1 MPVASFEK
9 VSAVSGGEGGV
20 YLADIDP
27 LWTIGGR
34 PNGGYLMAIMAR
46 AALAADDEGEI
57 AHPHPLSASALF
69 VSSPEVG
76 PARVTVE
83 PLRRGR
89 SASQAR
95 VRLSQDGQVR
105 VEGLFTLGLLNGA
118 SPSFNTTPAVDVSP
132 PEECRLGLAEAG
144 RSGLRVEILTQV
156 EQRLDRRSLHD
167 PAFAGD
173 LRGWL
178 NFPDDTPFDPVSL
191 LYAVDAFPP
200 STLQMAGPG
209 WVPTLELTAYIRAIP
224 APGRLRIQQRAGV
237 LAGGLVDQVCHVWD
251 SRDRLVAQ
259 ATQLA
264 AVRLP

>member
-9 VSAVSGGEGGV
+9 VSAVSGGEGGA
-20 YLADIDP
+20 YTAEIDP

-34 PNGGYLMAIMAR
+34 PNGGYLLAIMAR
-46 AALAADDEGEI
+46 AALAADDEGDNP
-57 AHPHPLSASALF
+57 HPHPLSASAVF
-69 VSSPEVG
+69 ITSPEVG
-76 PARVTVE
+76 PAQVTVE

-89 SASQAR
+89 SASQVRA
-95 VRLSQDGQVR
+95 RLSQDGRIR
-105 VEGLFTLGLLNGA
+105 VEALFTLGQLTGA
-118 SPSFNTTPAVDVSP
+118 EPDFDRSPPVDVSA
-132 PEECRLGLAEAG
+132 PEECRLGLVDAG
-144 RSGLRVEILTQV
+144 RGGLRLEILGQV

-178 NFPDDTPFDPVSL
+178 NFPDDTPFDPLSL

-224 APGRLRIQQRAGV
+224 APGRLRIRQRAQV
-237 LAGGLVDQVCHVWD
+237 LAGGLVDQVCEVWD
-251 SRDRLVAQ
+251 SRGRVVAQ

>member
-1 MPVASFEK
+1 MGSFEK
-9 VSAVSGGEGGV
+9 VSAVAGGEGGV
-20 YLADIDP
+20 YTAEIDP

-34 PNGGYLMAIMAR
+34 PNGGYLVAIMAR
-46 AALAADDEGEI
+46 AALAADDVGED

-76 PARVTVE
+76 PAWVAVE
-83 PLRRGR
+83 ALRRGR
-89 SASQAR
+89 TASQVRA
-95 VRLSQDGQVR
+95 RLSQEGRVR
-105 VEGLFTLGLLNGA
+105 VEALFTLGQLGGA
-118 SPSFNTTPAVDVSP
+118 EPTFDSTPPVDVAP
-132 PEECRLGLAEAG
+132 PEQCRLGVAEAG
-144 RSGLRVEILTQV
+144 QSGLRVEILGQV
-156 EQRLDRRSLHD
+156 EQRLDRRSLRD

-191 LYAVDAFPP
+191 LYAADAFPP
-200 STLQMAGPG
+200 STLRLAGPG

-224 APGRLRIQQRAGV
+224 APGRLRIRQRARV
-237 LAGGLVDQVCHVWD
+237 LAGGLVDQVCEVWD
-251 SRDRLVAQ
+251 SRDRVVAQ